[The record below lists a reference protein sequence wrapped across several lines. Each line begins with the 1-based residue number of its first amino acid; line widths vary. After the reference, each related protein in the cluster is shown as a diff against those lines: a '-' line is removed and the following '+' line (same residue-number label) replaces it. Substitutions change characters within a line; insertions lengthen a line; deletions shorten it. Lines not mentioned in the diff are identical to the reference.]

1 MITLAR
7 QNLSQS
13 IGTPI
18 AILLSAI
25 AIGTLQLPQLNKLSS
40 KAQNTSVAQLN
51 QELEVEKQ
59 RLQVLRK
66 LPSFGFKNLVSNW
79 TFINFLIYFGD
90 DTVRDKTGYS
100 LSPEFFEVII
110 DRDPYF
116 LHAYPFL
123 SGSTTMYAGMPERTI
138 ALMEQGLKHM
148 SAQFPPKSYY
158 VWRYKGMNE
167 LLFTDNAT
175 SAKKSFETAA
185 NWASIYSDEESK
197 SVIAI
202 SRQTAKFLEK
212 NPLSK
217 SAKVS
222 AWVMVF
228 NNAIDER
235 VRKLAINRIQ
245 SLGGKVAIT
254 PQGGLSVQLPQKD

>member
-1 MITLAR
+1 MITSPR
-7 QNLSQS
+7 QNLTRFP
-13 IGTPI
+13 GTPI
-18 AILLSAI
+18 AIILSAI
-25 AIGTLQLPQLNKLSS
+25 AISALQLPQLNKLTS
-40 KAQNTSVAQLN
+40 KAQNNSVAQLN

-66 LPSFGFKNLVSNW
+66 LPSFGFNNLVSNW

-100 LSPEFFEVII
+100 LSPEFFEVVIN
-110 DRDPYF
+110 RDPYF

-138 ALMEQGLKHM
+138 ALMEKGLKHM

-175 SAKKSFETAA
+175 SAKKSFEIAA
-185 NWASIYSDEESK
+185 NWASHYSDEESK
-197 SVIAI
+197 SVLAI
-202 SRQTAKFLEK
+202 SRQTAKFLET

-228 NNAIDER
+228 NNAIDDR
-235 VRKLAINRIQ
+235 TRKLAISKIQ
-245 SLGGKVAIT
+245 ALGGRVTVT

>member
-1 MITLAR
+1 MVILSHQKLNQFPGTLTA
-7 QNLSQS
+7 L
-13 IGTPI
+13 I
-18 AILLSAI
+18 LSAI
-25 AIGTLQLPQLNKLSS
+25 AIGALQLPQLDKLSS

-51 QELEVEKQ
+51 QESEVEKQ

-66 LPSFGFKNLVSNW
+66 LPSFGFNNMVSDW

-202 SRQTAKFLEK
+202 SRQTAKFLER

-228 NNAIDER
+228 NNAINDR
-235 VRKLAINRIQ
+235 TRKLAISKIQ
-245 SLGGKVAIT
+245 ALGGQVT
-254 PQGGLSVQLPQKD
+254 VSPQGGLSVKLPQKD

>member
-7 QNLSQS
+7 QNLSQFL
-13 IGTPI
+13 GTPI

-25 AIGTLQLPQLNKLSS
+25 AIGALQLPQLNKLSN
-40 KAQNTSVAQLN
+40 KAQTTSIAQLN

-66 LPSFGFKNLVSNW
+66 LPSFGFNNLVSDW
-79 TFINFLIYFGD
+79 TFISFLIYFGD

-197 SVIAI
+197 SVIVI